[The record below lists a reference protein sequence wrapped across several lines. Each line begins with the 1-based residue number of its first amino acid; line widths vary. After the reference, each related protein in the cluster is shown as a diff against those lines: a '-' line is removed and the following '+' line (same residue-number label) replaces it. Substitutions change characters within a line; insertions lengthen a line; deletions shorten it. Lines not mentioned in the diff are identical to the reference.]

1 MKSKTAKANDK
12 VRREG
17 IMERRVFLVRLAA
30 ISAGLMSLLKG
41 TAAWAKGLPSDP
53 GAAPAGTSGPDTVTL
68 APFEKTNGFA
78 LEKAL
83 LERKSFRSYDPGRKL
98 SPEEVSK
105 LLWATTGVNRPDS
118 RRTVPSAR
126 ASYPVDVFVAL
137 PEGVYLYEPKG
148 HQLKKILSEDFRGK
162 IPNQDGFRSAAMI
175 VLYVIN
181 KDKLLG
187 GRVEWADLEIGCMGQ
202 SLFLEAVALGLGSCI
217 FANIPVDSVAKA
229 VGLKENQILRIAQA
243 VGGAK

>member
-1 MKSKTAKANDK
+1 MK
-12 VRREG
+12 
-17 IMERRVFLVRLAA
+17 RRVFLVRLAA
-30 ISAGLMSLLKG
+30 MSAGLMALLKG
-41 TAAWAKGLPSDP
+41 TVAWAKGLPSDP
-53 GAAPAGTSGPDTVTL
+53 RTAPAGAGPDTVSL

-83 LERKSFRSYDPGRKL
+83 LERKSFRSYDPARKL
-98 SPEEVSK
+98 SPDEISR
-105 LLWATTGVNRPDS
+105 LLWATTGVNRTDNK
-118 RRTVPSAR
+118 RTVPSAR
-126 ASYPVDVFVAL
+126 ATYPVDVFVAL

-148 HQLKKILSEDFRGK
+148 HLLKKILSEDIRLK

-175 VLYVIN
+175 ALYVIN
-181 KDKLLG
+181 KD
-187 GRVEWADLEIGCMGQ
+187 RVLSGKIEWADLEIGCMGQ

-217 FANIPVDSVAKA
+217 FANIAGESVAKT

>member
-1 MKSKTAKANDK
+1 MN
-12 VRREG
+12 RR
-17 IMERRVFLVRLAA
+17 IFLVKFAA
-30 ISAGLMSLLKG
+30 MSAGFMALLKG
-41 TAAWAKGLPSDP
+41 RIAWAKGLPSDP
-53 GAAPAGTSGPDTVTL
+53 VAAPAGASGPDMVSL
-68 APFEKTNGFA
+68 APFEKTSGFA

-83 LERKSFRSYDPGRKL
+83 LERKSFRSYDAARKL
-98 SPEEVSK
+98 SPEEVSR
-105 LLWATTGVNRPDS
+105 LLWATTGVNRMDN

-148 HQLKKILSEDFRGK
+148 HVLKKMLSEDIRLK

-181 KDKLLG
+181 KDKVLSG
-187 GRVEWADLEIGCMGQ
+187 KIEWADLEIGCMGQ

-217 FANIPVDSVAKA
+217 FANIAAESVAKT

-243 VGGAK
+243 VGGAR

>member
-1 MKSKTAKANDK
+1 MH
-12 VRREG
+12 RR
-17 IMERRVFLVRLAA
+17 IFLVRMAA
-30 ISAGLMSLLKG
+30 ISAGFMALMKG
-41 TAAWAKGLPSDP
+41 EIAWAKGLPSDP
-53 GAAPAGTSGPDTVTL
+53 GASPAGASGPDTVSL
-68 APFEKTNGFA
+68 APFEKTSGFA

-83 LERKSFRSYDPGRKL
+83 LERKSIRSYDSARKL
-98 SPEEVSK
+98 SPEEVSR
-105 LLWATTGVNRPDS
+105 LLWATTGVNRTDN

-126 ASYPVDVFVAL
+126 ASYPVDMLVAL

-148 HQLKKILSEDFRGK
+148 HVLKKIVSEDIRSK

-181 KDKLLG
+181 KDKLLSG
-187 GRVEWADLEIGCMGQ
+187 KIEWADLEIGCMGQ

-217 FANIPVDSVAKA
+217 FANIAAESVSKT

-243 VGGAK
+243 VGGVK

>member
-1 MKSKTAKANDK
+1 MM
-12 VRREG
+12 VGGER
-17 IMERRVFLVRLAA
+17 MMHRRVFLVRIAA
-30 ISAGLMSLLKG
+30 MSAGLLALMKG
-41 TAAWAKGLPSDP
+41 KIAWAKGLPSDP
-53 GAAPAGTSGPDTVTL
+53 GAVPSGAPGPDTVSL
-68 APFEKTNGFA
+68 APFEKASGFA

-83 LERKSFRSYDPGRKL
+83 LERKSIRSYDPARKL
-98 SPEEVSK
+98 SPEEITR

-137 PEGVYLYEPKG
+137 PDGVYLYEPKG

-243 VGGAK
+243 VGAAK

>member
-1 MKSKTAKANDK
+1 MT
-12 VRREG
+12 RREQG
-17 IMERRVFLVRLAA
+17 IMKRRVFLVRLAA
-30 ISAGLMSLLKG
+30 ISAGLMALLKG

-53 GAAPAGTSGPDTVTL
+53 GAAPAGVGGADLVPL

-105 LLWATTGVNRPDS
+105 LLWATTGVNRTDNK
-118 RRTVPSAR
+118 RTVPSAR
-126 ASYPVDVFVAL
+126 ASYPVDLVVAL

-148 HQLKKILSEDFRGK
+148 HVLKKILSEDIRLK

-181 KDKLLG
+181 KDKVLSG
-187 GRVEWADLEIGCMGQ
+187 KIEWADLEIGCMGQ

-217 FANIPVDSVAKA
+217 FANIAAENVAKA

-243 VGGAK
+243 VGRAK